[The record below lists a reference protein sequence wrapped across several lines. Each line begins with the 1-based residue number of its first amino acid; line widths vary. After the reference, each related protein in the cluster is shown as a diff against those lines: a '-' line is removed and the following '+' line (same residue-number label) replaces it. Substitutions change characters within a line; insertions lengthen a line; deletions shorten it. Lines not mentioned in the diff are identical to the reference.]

1 MHRID
6 EAGFGTEWGFESPF
20 AAEQEQYV
28 EESGT
33 WREVEAWAGESAPV
47 VSAELFPSGVTL
59 VETTGATAT
68 GQEHWDPNATGL
80 PLLVTGPAVRKQKL
94 SPNFTVGELVR
105 SGGVYA
111 DVARISPQLVRM
123 LQAIRDRVG
132 KPVYIISGYRSWKRN
147 GVVYAGYGKPP
158 TRSRHCSG
166 QAADIRIPGMS
177 GLDIAK
183 VAIDAWG
190 PHVAVGIGA
199 DYAHV
204 DVRGSWAVW
213 TYPANVKSRLAAIRS
228 YRAQR
233 LGTLPKPPSP
243 PTPPGQPVVPGK
255 VSAGRLV
262 VPSVALLTGHTGT
275 PPDLVLGWN
284 DMVNPAAIDVVVHLH
299 GYSDNGSTMSIVTEK
314 LPMSGLDL
322 GSASGGGR
330 TRPTLT
336 ILPRGHYFG
345 GTYQNAYSFPA
356 LTDPGKLDLLI
367 ADAFARFTARTH
379 VSAPRGRLILTAHSG
394 GGSALTR
401 ILAHTDPDE
410 VMIFDGL
417 YGPGTA
423 VSTWAA
429 GRIGR
434 EIASPSTLP
443 PALRVFY
450 RRGSVK
456 HPGTQPS
463 SEAVGRVLCTLL
475 SAPKAV
481 ALRDRFRVEVTTEG
495 HGSIPRRFGPVL
507 LRDAGADVPNS
518 TRFACGPSA
527 QAAAEAYLPG
537 AEFLA
542 WDGFE
547 PEGVQPETF
556 EPEAF
561 DSEAFEA
568 EEFQP
573 EQFEA
578 AGYESEGF
586 EPEGLAAERF
596 DPEQSEE
603 EDLETEDFED
613 FEDFEPEGLGSDR
626 LGFGDASEHEQFEP
640 EQFEPEDFE
649 PEDIESEQFEPE
661 DFEPGQF
668 ESEQFEPEQFEP
680 EQFDPEQFGL
690 EQFESEWFDAG
701 SSPVRLSVDA
711 FVAEEFETEGEDSLG
726 EQPGETWSEAVA
738 EGEDEG
744 ASWPTATGQSIGPSV
759 VFPSGVALLH
769 APASASA
776 HPDHADPNATG
787 LPLLATGPATHSQR
801 LSRNFIV
808 RELVTSGGVAS
819 SVARISPKL
828 VTVLQAIRD
837 RVGRPVYVDSGYRSF
852 ARNLAV
858 YKKLGKPPTKSR
870 HSSGQAADIR
880 VAGMTG
886 TQLAKTALDAAGPN
900 LAIGIGSN
908 YIHVDVRG
916 WWALWSYIPG
926 AGGATA
932 KAVVAAHRASLKGKT
947 KPKPTPTA
955 IDGRFTSVRAA
966 TLATTNPAVRQ
977 AALAAGIAFA
987 NTTATEVRNKAAQPT
1002 SLTSRTRARI
1012 VLETGVGRPGSDFP
1026 HLDVNPLFGRVTNA
1040 RFEQAYRTWA
1050 ENPARSVEP
1059 WIIMALWAKEG
1070 LTTPPVPPQVA
1081 GTSAADA
1088 RSIWRSRAFFVNMG
1102 TDHFLNVT
1110 GVTGQDNVMSSAPG
1124 SGAAHD
1130 VAFRAAVAAQ
1140 VKAGRLPRDISGEID
1155 AALSVAADPSVTGR
1169 FAVTPTDRFFVLSL
1183 MLMDAFWRENREAV
1197 LAEPKV
1203 IAMAPSAI
1211 DLEGLTYMRW
1221 NMRRS
1226 SWTAL
1231 LKRDMKQNTDP
1242 DGTVPSLATWAFH
1255 REVKKL
1261 QFGQSRANAI
1271 RMTYTIP
1278 VFRSVYE
1285 GP

>member
-1 MHRID
+1 MQRID
-6 EAGFGTEWGFESPF
+6 EAAYGTEWGFESPF

-33 WREVEAWAGESAPV
+33 WREVESWAGESAPLI
-47 VSAELFPSGVTL
+47 SAELFPSGFTL

-132 KPVYIISGYRSWKRN
+132 KPVHIISGYRSWKRN

-183 VAIDAWG
+183 AAIDAWG
-190 PHVAVGIGA
+190 PTVAVGIGA

-233 LGTLPKPPSP
+233 LDTVPKPPSP
-243 PTPPGQPVVPGK
+243 PAPPPQPVVPGQ
-255 VSAGRLV
+255 VSAGRFV
-262 VPSVALLTGHTGT
+262 VPTVALLAGHKGT

-299 GYSDNGSTMSIVTEK
+299 GYSDNGSKMSIVTEK

-322 GSASGGGR
+322 GPASGGGR

-336 ILPRGHYFG
+336 VLPRGHFFG
-345 GTYQNAYSFPA
+345 GTHKNAYSFPA

-367 ADAFARFTARTH
+367 ADALARFTARTG

-410 VMIFDGL
+410 VIIFDGL

-423 VSTWAA
+423 VSAWAA

-434 EIASPSTLP
+434 ELATPSSLP

-475 SAPKAV
+475 SGPKAF
-481 ALRDRFRVEVTTEG
+481 ALRDRFRVEVTTES

-507 LRDAGADVPNS
+507 LRDAGADVPNA
-518 TRFACGPSA
+518 TRFACGPSGKA
-527 QAAAEAYLPG
+527 GAEAEAYMPG

-547 PEGVQPETF
+547 PEKVEVETFDPETF
-556 EPEAF
+556 DAQAFQPEAF
-561 DSEAFEA
+561 ELEDFDSEDFEPEQVEA
-568 EEFQP
+568 

-578 AGYESEGF
+578 EGYEFEGF
-586 EPEGLAAERF
+586 EPEGYAAE
-596 DPEQSEE
+596 D
-603 EDLETEDFED
+603 
-613 FEDFEPEGLGSDR
+613 
-626 LGFGDASEHEQFEP
+626 FEP
-640 EQFEPEDFE
+640 EQFEAEDLEPEDFE
-649 PEDIESEQFEPE
+649 AERYEPEGFEPEEFESEQVESEQFEPE
-661 DFEPGQF
+661 N
-668 ESEQFEPEQFEP
+668 FEPEQFEHQKFEP
-680 EQFDPEQFGL
+680 EQFDPEQFEP
-690 EQFESEWFDAG
+690 EQFESEQFEPGQFESVGLQAG
-701 SSPVRLSVDA
+701 FSVDS

-726 EQPGETWSEAVA
+726 EEPGEAWMEAGA
-738 EGEDEG
+738 EFEDEG
-744 ASWPTATGQSIGPSV
+744 AAWPTAAGQAVGPSV

-776 HPDHADPNATG
+776 NPDHTDPNATG

-819 SVARISPKL
+819 SVARISPQL
-828 VTVLQAIRD
+828 VAVLQAIRD

-916 WWALWSYIPG
+916 SWALWSYIPG

-932 KAVVAAHRASLKGKT
+932 KAAVAAHRASLKGKP
-947 KPKPTPTA
+947 KPKPKPAPTPTV
-955 IDGRFTSVRAA
+955 IDGRFTPVRAA
-966 TLATTNPAVRQ
+966 TLATTNPVVRQ
-977 AALAAGIAFA
+977 RALAAGIAFA
-987 NTTATEVRNKAAQPT
+987 NTTATEVRQKATQPT

-1070 LTTPPVPPQVA
+1070 LTTPPVSPQVA
-1081 GTSAADA
+1081 GTTAKDA
-1088 RSIWRSRAFFVNMG
+1088 RSIWRSRAFFINMG

-1110 GVTGQDNVMSSAPG
+1110 GVAGQDNVMNSAPG

-1130 VAFRAAVAAQ
+1130 VAYRAAVAAQ

-1155 AALSVAADPSVTGR
+1155 AELSVAADPSVTGR
-1169 FAVTPTDRFFVLSL
+1169 FVVTPTDRFFVLSL

-1203 IAMAPSAI
+1203 IAMSPSAI

-1226 SWTAL
+1226 SWNAL

-1242 DGTVPSLATWAFH
+1242 DGTAPSLATWAFH

-1271 RMTYTIP
+1271 RMMYTIP